1 MRRLLY
7 ELVTGFAA
15 AAGCG
20 CEVEEGSC
28 RACLSVEGVVVH
40 IGLLEESGM
49 LVFQTGVSTVPAG
62 EDGRE
67 EFCMKLLAANNLFGG
82 TMGFTLGVD
91 ESQDI
96 VTLQLAWDALHLDAE
111 GFSHIVNNLLS
122 VSLDWMVRLQNWRP
136 SPPERAKDSAPEAS
150 FMMHFLKV

>member
-1 MRRLLY
+1 MRRILY
-7 ELVTGFAA
+7 ELVTGYAA

-28 RACLSVEGVVVH
+28 RAALSVEGLVVH

-49 LVFQTGVSTVPAG
+49 LVFQTGVGALPSG
-62 EDGRE
+62 EEARGE
-67 EFCMKLLAANNLFGG
+67 LCLKLLAADNLFCG

-91 ESQDI
+91 EEQGI

-111 GFSHIVNNLLS
+111 GFSRIVNNLLS
-122 VSLDWMVRLQNWRP
+122 VSLDWMLRLQNWRP
-136 SPPERAKDSAPEAS
+136 SPPEGAKDAAAEES
-150 FMMHFLKV
+150 FLMHFLKV